1 MFNNQNLKV
10 MNKYLFKDIKEQF
23 PKMLDYYFEND
34 GVQRRELELS
44 AELRKRLGHS
54 ENEVVLETLEEALTN
69 MMNMQM
75 TIFGY
80 KCFEEQQADDYLTS
94 HIRREGQVVKITERV
109 VVYDNFHYTDVYN
122 EGFKDEEDLEYDF
135 EVSYA
140 VFERQDEEG
149 RCLESCTS
157 VLVLPNI
164 R

>member
-1 MFNNQNLKV
+1 
-10 MNKYLFKDIKEQF
+10 MNKYLFNDIKEQF

-34 GVQRRELELS
+34 GVQRREIELS
-44 AELRKRLGHS
+44 AELRKKLGHS

-69 MMNMQM
+69 MLNMQM

-109 VVYDNFHYTDVYN
+109 IVYDNYHYTDVYN
-122 EGFKDEEDLEYDF
+122 EGFRDEEDLEYDF

-149 RCLESCTS
+149 RCLESCSS
-157 VLVLPNI
+157 VLVLPKI

>member
-1 MFNNQNLKV
+1 

-44 AELRKRLGHS
+44 AELRKKLGHS

-69 MMNMQM
+69 MLNMQM

-80 KCFEEQQADDYLTS
+80 KCFEEQQADDYLIS
-94 HIRREGQVVKITERV
+94 HIKREGEVVKIAKREIV
-109 VVYDNFHYTDVYN
+109 FEKYLYTDTYN
-122 EGFKDEEDLEYDF
+122 EDFEDEEDLDYRF
-135 EVSYA
+135 EVSVA
-140 VFERQDEEG
+140 SFERQDEEG
-149 RCLESCTS
+149 RCLESCS
-157 VLVLPNI
+157 SILVLPKI